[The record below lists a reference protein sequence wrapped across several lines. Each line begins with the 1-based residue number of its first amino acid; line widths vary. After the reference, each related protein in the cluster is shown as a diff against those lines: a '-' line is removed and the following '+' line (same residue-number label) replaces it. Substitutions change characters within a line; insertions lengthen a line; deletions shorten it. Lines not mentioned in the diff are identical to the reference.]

1 MEYELVIQNIEMQE
15 NNQNVWGRY
24 DYRFLAIMLFTLWSV
39 MLPKIERS
47 KMESRKVNNNDI
59 PANEYGE
66 RKISMESAY
75 INAVESI
82 DSFI

>member
-24 DYRFLAIMLFTLWSV
+24 DYRFLAIMLFTLWLV